1 MTSGPA
7 TADVRVV
14 VADPSH
20 LATTV
25 TSMIRV
31 GVVGAAGRMGA
42 TVCDAV
48 AAADGLDLAAAV
60 DVTGSGS
67 TVHGITIASD
77 LKALADAHCDVVV
90 DFTVAAAARTTLPWL
105 ALHGM
110 HAVVGTTGFSD
121 DDIASFEKAFTGS
134 NCLIAANFAIGAVL
148 MMRFAE
154 MAAPWFETA
163 EIIEFHHNAKADAP
177 SGTAMATAR
186 RMADSKAETNSAW
199 AADPTT
205 HEVVPGARGG
215 VGPGGIRVHGVR
227 MVGMTASQEVILGT
241 TGQTLVVRHDSH
253 DRVSFM
259 PGVVLACRQ
268 VAQLPQ
274 RMTMGIDSLLA

>member
-1 MTSGPA
+1 
-7 TADVRVV
+7 
-14 VADPSH
+14 
-20 LATTV
+20 
-25 TSMIRV
+25 MIRV

-48 AAADGLDLAAAV
+48 ADAEGLQLAAAV
-60 DVTGSGS
+60 DVVGGGGV
-67 TVHGITIASD
+67 VHGLTIASD
-77 LKALADAHCDVVV
+77 LKALADAKCDVVV
-90 DFTVAAAARTTLPWL
+90 DFTVADAARKTLPWL

-148 MMRFAE
+148 MMKFAE
-154 MAAPWFETA
+154 QAAPYFETA
-163 EIIEFHHNAKADAP
+163 EIIEFHHNAKQDAP
-177 SGTAMATAR
+177 SGTAMATAQ
-186 RMADSKAETNSAW
+186 RMAAASSEW
-199 AADPTT
+199 AADPTK
-205 HEVVPGARGG
+205 HEVIPGARGG
-215 VGPGGIRVHGVR
+215 VGPGGIHVHGVR

-241 TGQTLVVRHDSH
+241 AGQTLVIRHDSN

-268 VAQLPQ
+268 VASLGN
-274 RMTMGIDSLLA
+274 RLTMGIDSLL

>member
-1 MTSGPA
+1 
-7 TADVRVV
+7 
-14 VADPSH
+14 
-20 LATTV
+20 
-25 TSMIRV
+25 MIRV

-48 AAADGLDLAAAV
+48 AAADGLELVAAI
-60 DVTGSGS
+60 DVIGGGGS
-67 TVHGITIASD
+67 VHGLTVQKE
-77 LKALADAHCDVVV
+77 LKALADAGAEVVV
-90 DFTVAAAARTTLPWL
+90 DFTVAAAARQTLPWL

-121 DDIASFEKAFTGS
+121 DDIASFSSAFTGS

-148 MMRFAE
+148 MMKFAE
-154 MAAPWFETA
+154 QAAPYFETA

-177 SGTAMATAR
+177 SGTAMATAQ
-186 RMADSKAETNSAW
+186 RMAAASNEW
-199 AADPTT
+199 AADPTK

-215 VGPGGIRVHGVR
+215 VGPGGIHVHGVR

-241 TGQTLVVRHDSH
+241 SGQTLVIRHDSN

-259 PGVVLACRQ
+259 PGVVLACRH
-268 VAQLPQ
+268 VAGLPQ
-274 RMTMGIDSLLA
+274 RMTMGIDSLL